1 MRVAGIVRGSILAV
15 VCGLCLSLG
24 CVASAADSNELAA
37 FKHAIRAKYDMKE
50 KAFHERDGE
59 TIVTKFY
66 AEDVVSTGEGEPLAR
81 GRDELR
87 KLYQSPDV
95 INNDV
100 RIVSFNTHVNGNAGW
115 DWADFHVT
123 PVDKTV
129 APFTF
134 KILFLWEKVNGEWWC
149 KGDIYVIDKS
159 APTATAGGATT
170 PR

>member
-1 MRVAGIVRGSILAV
+1 MRIAEIVRGAILAV
-15 VCGLCLSLG
+15 VSGLCLVRG
-24 CVASAADSNELAA
+24 GVASAADSAALAE
-37 FKHAIRAKYDMKE
+37 FKQAIRAKYDMKE
-50 KAFHERDGE
+50 RAFHERDGE

-66 AEDVVSTGEGEPLAR
+66 AEDVVSTGEGSPLHR

-100 RIVSFNTHVNGNAGW
+100 RIVSFDTHVNGDAGW

-123 PVDKTV
+123 PADQTV

-149 KGDIYVIDKS
+149 KGDMYVIDKS
-159 APTATAGGATT
+159 TPTATAGVAT